1 MRRSPSY
8 LRLGG
13 LAMFAGAYTLA
24 STACGTNPFDLDWQV
39 SPDTAFVYSM
49 SRPELNLPTAYDL
62 VFEKQVLIQ
71 TAGATGTWDFALDHR
86 GDGLALLPPGVFGIV
101 STAQITSLGSSLR
114 FEDVVRAPTD
124 TTLYVSDEPMMMELG
139 NVYVLRTHRRAA
151 AGPFGETCFFY
162 AKLQPLVIDVE
173 DGILTFV
180 FDRNPLCSD
189 PELVPKEN

>member
-1 MRRSPSY
+1 
-8 LRLGG
+8 
-13 LAMFAGAYTLA
+13 MFAGAYTLA
-24 STACGTNPFDLDWQV
+24 STACGSNPFALDWQV

-62 VFEKQVLIQ
+62 VFENQVLIQ
-71 TAGATGTWDFALDHR
+71 NAGATGTWDFALDHR
-86 GDGLALLPPGVFGIV
+86 GGGLALLPPGVFGIP
-101 STAQITSLGSSLR
+101 STAQITSLGSGLR
-114 FEDVVRAPTD
+114 FEDVARAPTD

-139 NVYVLRTHRRAA
+139 NVYVMRTHRRTA

-162 AKLQPLVIDVE
+162 AKLQPLEIDVE
-173 DGILTFV
+173 EGILTFV